1 MSINAEKASKF
12 VNNAR
17 AMYMYACIIT
27 SEELGY
33 MSHKGRKFENIG
45 TGIRN
50 VSKNRISS
58 TCKFK
63 VGMCE
68 HYLNG
73 IKIFSEREL
82 KVSQVSNI
90 YNYSD
95 ILRIYLKIITVAMPV
110 VTIEQT

>member
-1 MSINAEKASKF
+1 
-12 VNNAR
+12 
-17 AMYMYACIIT
+17 
-27 SEELGY
+27 

-45 TGIRN
+45 IGITN

-58 TCKFK
+58 TGISK

-90 YNYSD
+90 YNYSN
-95 ILRIYLKIITVAMPV
+95 ILRIYLNIITVAMPV
-110 VTIEQT
+110 VTIEQNSVFPSCNCIIRK